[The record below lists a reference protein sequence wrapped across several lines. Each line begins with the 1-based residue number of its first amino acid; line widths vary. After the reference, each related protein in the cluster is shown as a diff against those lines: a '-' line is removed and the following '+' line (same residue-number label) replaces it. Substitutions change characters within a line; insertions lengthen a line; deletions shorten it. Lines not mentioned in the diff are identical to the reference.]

1 MVHGEEWLIDA
12 TGCDGEL
19 LRDGAVL
26 RQLADDL
33 IADLRLGVLGSP
45 LWQQFP
51 FPGGWTGIYLL
62 RESHLACHT
71 FPESGFATW
80 NLYCCRPREPWEW
93 QRELSLRLGATR
105 IEVRRVTRG
114 IATEP
119 ATVREFSQVIA
130 QPTGTA
136 R

>member
-19 LRDGAVL
+19 LRDGVVL

-33 IADLRLGVLGSP
+33 IADLQLGVLGSP

-51 FPGGWTGIYLL
+51 FPGGWTGVYLL

-71 FPESGFATW
+71 FPESGFASW
-80 NLYCCRPREPWEW
+80 NLYCCRPRAAWDWES
-93 QRELSLRLGATR
+93 ELTRRLGAAQVDIR
-105 IEVRRVTRG
+105 KLVRGVT
-114 IATEP
+114 AE
-119 ATVREFSQVIA
+119 A
-130 QPTGTA
+130 PTGA
-136 R
+136 SR